1 MAIFRQGKRV
11 GIFDI
16 RGGISRG
23 DYKSSAYHKT
33 DRDPRFKMQANTDT
47 TIGRFRAAMNASE
60 GYARPARFAVRIFP
74 PSNLQKMVEQQ
85 NNVINREQQV
95 LLSSDSTSGTSGVMN
110 DDPFAGRSSKYMND
124 LVLTYGRQVNI
135 HCENVSMPGVTL
147 DSQSIQRGSE
157 PARDQVVGH
166 NYEGEIQATFYA
178 DKYLRER
185 HFFEAWQ
192 KLAVEPIGHK
202 ANYYDNYVGKMH
214 IYQLGDDNDINE
226 IRDMPSYGIE
236 AIEVY
241 PKTIAAVEYGYGK
254 SNEIVRVQVGFAYKQ
269 WYNMGTNPE
278 SGRLSDDTLPF
289 GTLRQRA
296 AQVKARNPGLLGM
309 LPPSIGRAARGAISQ
324 GRTVLNPVGRI
335 FKGKVFPPFT

>member
-1 MAIFRQGKRV
+1 MAIFRAGKRV

-33 DRDPRFKMQANTDT
+33 DRDPRFRMRANTDN
-47 TIGRFRAAMNASE
+47 TIGRFRSAMNSAE
-60 GYARPARFAVRIFP
+60 GYARPARFAVRVFP
-74 PSNLQKMVEQQ
+74 PSGLRTLVEQQ
-85 NNVINREQQV
+85 NSSIAKEGQV
-95 LLSSDSTSGTSGVMN
+95 LISSG
-110 DDPFAGRSSKYMND
+110 AGEPIHDFDASPKYMND
-124 LVLTYGRQVNI
+124 LVQTYGRQVNI

-192 KLAVEPIGHK
+192 KMAVSPVTHK
-202 ANYYDNYVGKMH
+202 ANYYNSYIGKMH
-214 IYQLGDDNDINE
+214 IYQIGDDNVAD
-226 IRDMPSYGIE
+226 RDRPSYGIE

-241 PKTIAAVEYGYGK
+241 PKTIAAIEYGYGK

-269 WYNMGTNPE
+269 WYNMTTNPDGDKMNSE
-278 SGRLSDDTLPF
+278 IAF
-289 GTLRQRA
+289 GTVRQRQA
-296 AQVKARNPGLLGM
+296 EVKARNLGLLGM
-309 LPPSIGRAARGAISQ
+309 LPPDVRRTGREIFNQARVVGNPIGRI
-324 GRTVLNPVGRI
+324 LN
-335 FKGKVFPPFT
+335 GKIFPPFT